1 MSNYSPSYQK
11 LSKIAIQRGI
21 SINFGGE
28 QAKSNEA
35 NVALLE
41 ALPMYLTL
49 LTGCLV
55 APFGFIR
62 LALIILLTV
71 LLTASEVFPALL
83 LSGASFDYIS
93 LLGLL
98 VLMSTVV
105 NNGIVLIDRMLFN
118 MKKGPSLN
126 QSVVNTFTMRFH
138 AALLTVLITSVS
150 MLPVTVS
157 TSPLWPTLALTT
169 IGGLLY
175 STLPTLVVI
184 PYCAKLICSS
194 KFIKRFQE

>member
-1 MSNYSPSYQK
+1 LSNYSPSYQK

-55 APFGFIR
+55 APFGF
-62 LALIILLTV
+62 
-71 LLTASEVFPALL
+71 
-83 LSGASFDYIS
+83 IS

-184 PYCAKLICSS
+184 SYCAKLICSS